1 MQVTDPR
8 LAPEPIYADLIAPL
22 LNDRRD
28 AVFVGL
34 MVQCALFAASGVVL
48 FFVLGVNPWFA
59 PVYWAAQFAL
69 LIDRFTLMLHCTSHR
84 ALFKPRY
91 AALNNI
97 IPWVLCPFFGQSPN
111 TYFAHH
117 MGMHHAEENLEFDLS
132 STMRFRRDSLL
143 HWMSYWLRFLCFG
156 LIELSQ
162 YFRRRNRTRLMWRT
176 IVGEATFWLTVGVLL
191 AYRPGATLAVL
202 LGPFLI
208 MRTLMMM
215 GNWAQHAFI
224 DPNAAASAYGSS
236 ITCINSRYNR
246 RCWNDGYHIGHHLK
260 ARAHWTEYP
269 VEFERNVEQ
278 YGREGA
284 IVFEGIDFFIVWLL
298 LMTGS
303 WGRLA
308 DAYVQLPGAPQRS
321 REQIIT
327 LLKQRVQHPVP
338 YPAREALSGAAM
350 SEQAV

>member
-1 MQVTDPR
+1 VQVSDPR

-34 MVQCALFAASGVVL
+34 MAQCALLALCGIGL
-48 FFVLGVNPWFA
+48 FYVAQVSLWFA
-59 PVYWAAQFAL
+59 PLYWAALLGL

-91 AALNNI
+91 RLLNEI

-117 MGMHHAEENLEFDLS
+117 LGMHHAEENLEHDLS

-143 HWMSYWLRFLCFG
+143 HWMSYWLRFLSLAMF
-156 LIELSQ
+156 ELGQ
-162 YFRRRNRTRLMWRT
+162 YFHRRNRNRLMWRM
-176 IVGEATFWLTVGVLL
+176 ILGEASFWI
-191 AYRPGATLAVL
+191 AFAVL
-202 LGPFLI
+202 MVYQPGPTLVLFGAPLLT

-224 DPNAAASAYGSS
+224 DPNAAATAYGSS
-236 ITCINSRYNR
+236 ITCINTRYNR

-269 VEFERNVEQ
+269 VEFERNIDL
-278 YGREGA
+278 YAKHGA
-284 IVFEGIDFFIVWLL
+284 IVFEGLDFFMIWLL

-321 REQIIT
+321 REQIIA
-327 LLKQRVQHPVP
+327 LLKDRVQPVP
-338 YPAREALSGAAM
+338 YPERETVSGGAI
-350 SEQAV
+350 SEAV